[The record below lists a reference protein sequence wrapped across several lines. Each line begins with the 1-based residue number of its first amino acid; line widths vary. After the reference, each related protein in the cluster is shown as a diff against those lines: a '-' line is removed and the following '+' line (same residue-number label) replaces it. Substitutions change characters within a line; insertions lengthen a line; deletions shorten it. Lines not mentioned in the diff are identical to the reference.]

1 MAATMNKLMKT
12 NHQVRCAHIARALN
26 PLYNNI
32 LFDYMPSI
40 SESTRNGIEILNTFR
55 PNLKVMMNANN
66 TPLIK
71 RTKSIDHVD
80 QTVYLC
86 NMERNEYD
94 TIYYLAYE
102 QIDPQ
107 YITYHGEEDRIVYN
121 YTYEHLGSSFNEAI
135 LRFMELNHSKH
146 NF

>member
-12 NHQVRCAHIARALN
+12 NPQVRCAHIARALN
-26 PLYNNI
+26 PLYHNI
-32 LFDYMPSI
+32 HFDYMPSI

-66 TPLIK
+66 TPLVK
-71 RTKSIDHVD
+71 RTRNIDYVD

-121 YTYEHLGSSFNEAI
+121 YTYEHLGSSFNNAL